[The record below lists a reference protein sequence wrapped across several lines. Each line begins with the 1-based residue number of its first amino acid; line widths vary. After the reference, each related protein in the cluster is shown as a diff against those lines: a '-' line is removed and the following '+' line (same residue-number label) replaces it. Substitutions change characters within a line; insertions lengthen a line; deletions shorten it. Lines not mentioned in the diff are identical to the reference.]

1 MKGGDILSYTPTE
14 KAEHIRQLQLM
25 LRTISFADENVPRI
39 VPDGFYGSATAEAVK
54 AFQQA
59 YGLPVTGETDFA
71 TWQELRRR
79 SQTAAVY
86 HKRPTKINP
95 FGSAVNV
102 IRKGDKSPAAAIIQA
117 MLCAVSEKYPNIGKI
132 TVNGCFDSPSEI
144 ALRRFQ
150 KLCGLPP
157 TGEADIFTWNCLA
170 RFFNSLNEH

>member
-1 MKGGDILSYTPTE
+1 MSYTPTE

-132 TVNGCFDSPSEI
+132 TVNGSFDSPSEI

>member
-1 MKGGDILSYTPTE
+1 MSYTTAE
-14 KAEHIRQLQLM
+14 KAEHIRQLQMM

-59 YGLPVTGETDFA
+59 YGLPPTGETDFA
-71 TWQELRRR
+71 TWEELKKR
-79 SQTAAVY
+79 SRTAAVY
-86 HKRPTKINP
+86 HSRPLMINP

-102 IRKGDKSPAAAIIQA
+102 VRKGDKSPAAAIIQA
-117 MLCAVSEKYPNIGKI
+117 MLWAVSEKYPNIGSI
-132 TVNGCFDSPSEI
+132 TVNGSLDSSSEI

-150 KLCGLPP
+150 KLCGLSP

-170 RFFNSLNEH
+170 RFFNSLNEY

>member
-1 MKGGDILSYTPTE
+1 MPYSSTE
-14 KAEHIRQLQLM
+14 KAEHIRQLQMM

-59 YGLPVTGETDFA
+59 YGLPPTGETDFA
-71 TWQELRRR
+71 TWEELKKR
-79 SQTAAVY
+79 SQTAEVY
-86 HKRPTKINP
+86 HSKPLMINP

-102 IRKGDKSPAAAIIQA
+102 IKKGDKSPAAAILQA
-117 MLCAVSEKYPNIGKI
+117 MLLAISEKYPNIGNI
-132 TVNGCFDSPSEI
+132 TVSCSFDSSSEI

-170 RFFNSLNEH
+170 RFFNSLNEY

>member
-1 MKGGDILSYTPTE
+1 MSDSNFSYTSAE
-14 KAEHIRQLQLM
+14 KAEHIRQLQIM
-25 LRTISFADENVPRI
+25 LRTVSFADENIPRI
-39 VPDGFYGSATAEAVK
+39 VPDGFYGTKTAEAVK

-59 YGLPVTGETDFA
+59 YNLPPTGETDLA
-71 TWQELRRR
+71 TWEELKKR

-86 HKRPTKINP
+86 HSKPLMINP

-102 IRKGDKSPAAAIIQA
+102 VKKGDRSPAAAVIQA
-117 MLCAVSEKYPNIGKI
+117 MLFAVSEKYPNIGKI
-132 TVNGCFDSPSEI
+132 TINGSLDSPSEI

-170 RFFNSLNEH
+170 RFFNSLNEQ

>member
-1 MKGGDILSYTPTE
+1 MSYTSAE
-14 KAEHIRQLQLM
+14 KAEHIRQLQMM

-59 YGLPVTGETDFA
+59 YGLPPTGETDFA
-71 TWQELRRR
+71 TWEELKKR

-86 HKRPTKINP
+86 HSEPLKINP

-117 MLCAVSEKYPNIGKI
+117 MLLAVSEKYPNIGNI
-132 TVNGCFDSPSEI
+132 TVNGSFDNSTEI

-150 KLCGLPP
+150 KLCSLPP